1 MTINVQFESC
11 LCKIYQIVPL
21 LKMVLGFNGYEYE
34 SVSFF
39 LAIVI
44 EK

>member
-1 MTINVQFESC
+1 MFSLKVVYAKFT
-11 LCKIYQIVPL
+11 KIVPL